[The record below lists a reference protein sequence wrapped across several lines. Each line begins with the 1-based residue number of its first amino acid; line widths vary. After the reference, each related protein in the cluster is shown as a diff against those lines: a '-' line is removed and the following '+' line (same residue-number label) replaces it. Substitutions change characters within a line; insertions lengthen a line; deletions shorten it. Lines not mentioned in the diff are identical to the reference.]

1 MKNLNKLEDFL
12 NSPEGIKATQDFI
25 SAQKRRIK
33 NIENNVERVSRI
45 LANKTPEERNSFIEK
60 LFISNGREYRE
71 KCLYKKGIEP
81 VPTPLLSAFF
91 ELMKEKGEKLKP
103 REDSHFNNERFS
115 YLGFILEI
123 YYGQGL
129 AWKVFS
135 ESNPQSP
142 IFEM

>member
-1 MKNLNKLEDFL
+1 MKDLNKLEDFL

-25 SAQKRRIK
+25 TELKRERK
-33 NIENNVERVSRI
+33 NMENNMERVSRI
-45 LANKTPEERNSFIEK
+45 LVNKNLEERNSFIEK
-60 LFISNGREYRE
+60 LFISNGSEYQE
-71 KCLYKKGIEP
+71 KCLCKKGIEP

-129 AWKVFS
+129 ARKVFS

>member
-1 MKNLNKLEDFL
+1 MKDLGRLEDFL

-25 SAQKRRIK
+25 SAQKRERK
-33 NIENNVERVSRI
+33 NMENNMERVSRI
-45 LANKTPEERNSFIEK
+45 LVNKNLEERNSFIEK
-60 LFISNGREYRE
+60 LLNSNGREYQD
-71 KCLYKKGIEP
+71 KCIYKKGIEP
-81 VPTPLLSAFF
+81 FPTPLLYAFF
-91 ELMKEKGEKLKP
+91 QLMKEKGEKLKP

-123 YYGQGL
+123 YYGQGV